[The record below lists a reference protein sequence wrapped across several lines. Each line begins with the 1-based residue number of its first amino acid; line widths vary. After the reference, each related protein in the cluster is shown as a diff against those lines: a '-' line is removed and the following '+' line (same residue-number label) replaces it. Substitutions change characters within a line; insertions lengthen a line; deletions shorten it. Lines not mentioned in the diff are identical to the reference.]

1 VYRSLCQFLDD
12 PDQEFV
18 GVLFGL
24 GLWPLLH
31 LHATSHHKGVRIH
44 GGGCGGSGRVFGGS
58 DGTRARYG
66 EGRGEIVEHTRVRE
80 FQVETNVV
88 LRGVGS
94 VALLGVC
101 HEDSRVAP
109 GQAVGR

>member
-1 VYRSLCQFLDD
+1 
-12 PDQEFV
+12 
-18 GVLFGL
+18 VLVGL
-24 GLWPLLH
+24 GLRPLLH

-44 GGGCGGSGRVFGGS
+44 GGSCGGSGRVFGGS

-66 EGRGEIVEHTRVRE
+66 EGRGEIVEHTRAEGIPSRNKRRLE
-80 FQVETNVV
+80 RRWF
-88 LRGVGS
+88 